1 MRHNK
6 KYITPLLAALAA
18 GALAT
23 APIAAAAPSAP
34 AQAQQSCAP
43 VGSAQTDCQSPGN
56 VQVYVAPP
64 QVDYFTYRGG
74 AT

>member
-1 MRHNK
+1 VRNK
-6 KYITPLLAALAA
+6 QKYITPLLAALAA
-18 GALAT
+18 TAIGT
-23 APIAAAAPSAP
+23 APIAAAAPSAT
-34 AQAQQSCAP
+34 QAQQSCAP

>member
-1 MRHNK
+1 MRNK
-6 KYITPLLAALAA
+6 QKYITPLLVVL
-18 GALAT
+18 
-23 APIAAAAPSAP
+23 AAAAPSAP
-34 AQAQQSCAP
+34 AHAQQSCT
-43 VGSAQTDCQSPGN
+43 SLSSSQTDCQSPGN